1 MHSAMLLAIVAISLP
16 AVSAIEPSILFSR
29 NTVSG
34 GGWALRAT
42 SCAPTFQLC
51 GHNDMCCP
59 ANTDCINSGT
69 GNHCCAPG
77 TICRDLIAAS
87 PQCADDSWSLWN
99 STTAK
104 SGQGYF
110 CCLPGQ
116 VGTNTGSCVAGG
128 SNVVQTLSASLVCV
142 SLFYLKRG

>member
-1 MHSAMLLAIVAISLP
+1 MTMYVSVIVSALAISA
-16 AVSAIEPSILFSR
+16 SAIEPSLLLSR
-29 NTVSG
+29 NTAPG

-51 GHNDMCCP
+51 GSNNMCCP
-59 ANTDCINSGT
+59 GKTDCIYSGT
-69 GNHCCAPG
+69 GSFCCAPG
-77 TICRDLIAAS
+77 TICQSLIVAS
-87 PQCADDSWSLWN
+87 PQCADNSWSLWN

-116 VGTNTGSCVAGG
+116 VGTNGMTCVAAG
-128 SNVVQTLSASLVCV
+128 SNVVQTLSASLVC
-142 SLFYLKRG
+142 SLSI